1 MKVLIVGGGIGGFAT
16 AIALRRVGFE
26 IELFEQA
33 DEIRERGAGLTLW
46 SNAMQILATWGLED
60 SIRQHSTYLK
70 QGLIRDQA
78 GTVLANIPLEKLAC
92 DFQAPVVGI
101 HRASLL
107 NILATCIPKKFI
119 HLSCRIVDFAEHE
132 DHVEIFSSEG
142 RAFRGDLLIA
152 ADGVHSI
159 ACDKLRPN
167 SKRYCGYIGWQ
178 GICERKFLG
187 IPADVSTWTWGV
199 GGQFGLVPVDQ
210 ERVYWFGTANFAS
223 PPDFSAADNKREIV
237 RRFRNW
243 HDPIPALTEI
253 LQPEM
258 ILRIP
263 IFDRPPAKKW
273 GSQRMTLLGDSAHAT
288 TPTLGHGACLAIESA
303 YVLAGELTQP
313 IAPEIALNRYFQ
325 NRKTRTD
332 KIIRTSYR
340 LGSIIQTNSSIL
352 AKLRDLAVRHLP
364 TAIHYRAIR
373 KLVAPGCQVSV
384 GK

>member
-16 AIALRRVGFE
+16 AIALSRVGFD

-33 DEIRERGAGLTLW
+33 AEIRERGAGLTLW
-46 SNAMQILATWGLED
+46 SNAMKILATWGLED
-60 SIRQHSTYLK
+60 SIRERSTSLR

-78 GTVLANIPLEKLAC
+78 GKVLANIPLEKLANE
-92 DFQAPVVGI
+92 FQAPVVGI

-107 NILATCIPKKFI
+107 HILASCIPEELI
-119 HLSCRIVDFAEHE
+119 HLGCRIVDFAEH
-132 DHVEIFSSEG
+132 DDCVEVITAEG
-142 RAFRGDLLIA
+142 RTFRGDILIA
-152 ADGVHSI
+152 ADGVHSF
-159 ACDKLRPN
+159 ACDKLRPD

-187 IPADVSTWTWGV
+187 MRADVSTWTWGL

-223 PPDFSAADNKREIV
+223 PPDFSAADNKREIIH
-237 RRFRNW
+237 RFRNW

-263 IFDRPPAKKW
+263 IFDRPPSKKW
-273 GSQRMTLLGDSAHAT
+273 GTQRMTLLGDSAHAT

-303 YVLAGELTQP
+303 YILASALTQP
-313 IAPEIALNRYFQ
+313 GTPEIALNRYWK
-325 NRKTRTD
+325 NRKARTD
-332 KIIRTSYR
+332 KIIQTSYR
-340 LGSIIQTNSSIL
+340 LGGIIQTNSSLL
-352 AKLRDLAVRHLP
+352 ATLRNLAVSYLP
-364 TAIHYRAIR
+364 TAIHYRSLR
-373 KLVAPGCQVSV
+373 NLVAPGCRVPV
-384 GK
+384 W